1 MLDKHCS
8 SRDLGVRNS
17 ERDMDQFFDPTYL
30 PAHMAYVVLA
40 ISYFLTNIFWLRVC
54 AVIGLFLE
62 ILYFRISGTGYP
74 GLAWDT
80 IFIMIN
86 LYELLWL
93 VRDRIRS
100 SLPADEASALR
111 HAFEGLDDSQIAK
124 LLRAAE
130 WKNYEPG
137 ETLTRQDAPV
147 DSLYFLFKGRANVEV
162 DGSFITYLESGSFVG
177 EIAYL
182 TGNPANARVTV
193 DEPSRVIVFS
203 KMRLAKVVA
212 RDRQLNGILYQVLGR
227 DLAQKMRRSNSR
239 KVLADQ
245 PVRP

>member
-1 MLDKHCS
+1 M
-8 SRDLGVRNS
+8 N
-17 ERDMDQFFDPTYL
+17 FFEQLLDPTYL
-30 PAHMAYVVLA
+30 PAHLAYVVLA
-40 ISYFLTNIFWLRVC
+40 ISYFLTNIFWLRVL
-54 AVIGLFLE
+54 AVAGLFLE
-62 ILYFRISGTGYP
+62 IVYFRISGTGYP
-74 GLAWDT
+74 GLAWDAV
-80 IFIMIN
+80 FILIN
-86 LYELLWL
+86 LYGLTWL
-93 VRDRIRS
+93 IRDQIRAT
-100 SLPADEASALR
+100 LPAAEAPALR
-111 HAFEGLDDSQIAK
+111 QAFEGLDDSQIAK

-130 WKNYEPG
+130 WKNFEPG

-147 DSLYFLFKGRANVEV
+147 DSLYFLFKGRAHVEV
-162 DGSFITYLESGSFVG
+162 DGSFITYLDSGSFVG

-193 DEPSRVIVFS
+193 DETSRVIVFS

-245 PVRP
+245 PLRP

>member
-1 MLDKHCS
+1 M
-8 SRDLGVRNS
+8 NFF
-17 ERDMDQFFDPTYL
+17 DQLLDPTYL
-30 PAHMAYVVLA
+30 PAHIAYAVLA
-40 ISYFLTNIFWLRVC
+40 ISYFLTNIFWLRVL
-54 AVIGLFLE
+54 AVVGLLLE
-62 ILYFRISGTGYP
+62 IVYFRISGTGYP
-74 GLAWDT
+74 GLGWDA
-80 IFIMIN
+80 IFILIN
-86 LYELLWL
+86 LYALAWL
-93 VRDRIRS
+93 VKDRIS
-100 SLPADEASALR
+100 ATLPAAEAPGLR

-130 WKNYEPG
+130 WKNFEPG

-147 DSLYFLFKGRANVEV
+147 DSLYFLFKGRAHVEV
-162 DGSFITYLESGSFVG
+162 DGSFITYLDSGSFVG

-193 DEPSRVIVFS
+193 DETSRVIVFS

-245 PVRP
+245 PLRP

>member
-1 MLDKHCS
+1 MEQFLDPAF
-8 SRDLGVRNS
+8 L
-17 ERDMDQFFDPTYL
+17 T
-30 PAHMAYVVLA
+30 AHMAYVVLA

-54 AVIGLFLE
+54 AIVGLFLE
-62 ILYFRISGTGYP
+62 ILYFRLSGTGYP

-80 IFIMIN
+80 VFIIIN
-86 LYELLWL
+86 LYELIWL

-100 SLPADEASALR
+100 SLPTDEAPALR

-147 DSLYFLFKGRANVEV
+147 DALYFLFKGRANVEV

>member
-1 MLDKHCS
+1 M
-8 SRDLGVRNS
+8 N
-17 ERDMDQFFDPTYL
+17 FFDQLLDSTYL

-40 ISYFLTNIFWLRVC
+40 ISYFLTNIFWLRVL
-54 AVIGLFLE
+54 AVAGLFLE
-62 ILYFRISGTGYP
+62 IVYFRISGTGYP
-74 GLAWDT
+74 GLAWDAV
-80 IFIMIN
+80 FILIN
-86 LYELLWL
+86 LYQLAWL
-93 VRDRIRS
+93 FRNRIRAT
-100 SLPADEASALR
+100 LPADEAPALR
-111 HAFEGLDDSQIAK
+111 QAFEGLDDSQIAK

-130 WKNYEPG
+130 WKNFEPG
-137 ETLTRQDAPV
+137 DTLTRQDAPV
-147 DSLYFLFKGRANVEV
+147 DSLYFLFKGRAHVEV
-162 DGSFITYLESGSFVG
+162 DGSFITYLDSGSFVG

-193 DEPSRVIVFS
+193 DETSRVIVFS

-245 PVRP
+245 PLRP

>member
-1 MLDKHCS
+1 VLDKHCS
-8 SRDLGVRNS
+8 SRDLGGMN
-17 ERDMDQFFDPTYL
+17 FFDQLLDPAYL

-40 ISYFLTNIFWLRVC
+40 VSYFLTNIFWLRVL

-62 ILYFRISGTGYP
+62 IIYFRLSGTGYP
-74 GLAWDT
+74 GLAWDVV
-80 IFIMIN
+80 FILIN
-86 LYELLWL
+86 LYQLMWL
-93 VRDRIRS
+93 FKDRIGAT
-100 SLPADEASALR
+100 LPAEEAPALR
-111 HAFEGLDDSQIAK
+111 QAFDGLDDSQIAK
-124 LLRAAE
+124 LLRAAD
-130 WKNYEPG
+130 WKTFETG

-147 DSLYFLFKGRANVEV
+147 DSLYFLFKGRAHVEV
-162 DGSFITYLESGSFVG
+162 DGSFITYLDSGSFVG

-182 TGNPANARVTV
+182 TGNPANARVTL
-193 DEPSRVIVFS
+193 DETSRVIVFS

-245 PVRP
+245 PLRP